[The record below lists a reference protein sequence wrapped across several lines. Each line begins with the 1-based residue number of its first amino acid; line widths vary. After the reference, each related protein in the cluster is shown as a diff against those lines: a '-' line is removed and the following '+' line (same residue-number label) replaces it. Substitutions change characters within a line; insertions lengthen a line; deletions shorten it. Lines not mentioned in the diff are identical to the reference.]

1 MNNLDLNVSIVTTS
15 IIAVYLRW
23 TSSVLFLVSNVQIST
38 YQKLMY
44 AIIRTRQNIPGG
56 LT

>member
-1 MNNLDLNVSIVTTS
+1 MNNLDSNVSIVTTS